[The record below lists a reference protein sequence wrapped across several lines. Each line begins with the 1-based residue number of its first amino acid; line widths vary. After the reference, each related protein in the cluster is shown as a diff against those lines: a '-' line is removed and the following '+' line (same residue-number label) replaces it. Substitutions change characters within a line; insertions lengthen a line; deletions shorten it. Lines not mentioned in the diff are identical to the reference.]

1 MVSGRNPSG
10 DDPRTEMSDSDLAA
24 ANRLSAPQVGQA
36 HGFRDSFGL
45 AAGIIG
51 AAAIGAITFVTLS
64 NQRTPPAEPARQLM
78 LPAPEPPPP
87 PSPIVREGTVAP
99 RPLVQAA
106 PPEPAKQS
114 RTMPMI
120 IDNTA
125 GVIPPP
131 VTAAMAAPPIAP
143 APIVQPAQLTMDE
156 QFSSRMGNDK
166 PATAQAVSLND
177 PSKTIVQGAIIPA
190 VLETSLNSDLPG
202 FARAIVSNDIRSF
215 DGKNVLI
222 PRGSRLIGQYKSGLA
237 IGQTRAFI
245 IWTRLIRTDGASVQ
259 IASPV
264 TDTSGA
270 AGLYGKVDRHFFQ
283 RFGAAMLM
291 SVVGA
296 VPAALSDST
305 SNAFIISTSSQAQ
318 SAAAVALADNGKI
331 PPTIRVAQGTT
342 IHVFTARD
350 LDFSGI

>member
-1 MVSGRNPSG
+1 MANSRDPSG
-10 DDPRTEMSDSDLAA
+10 NDPRREMSGADLAA
-24 ANRLSAPQVGQA
+24 ANRTGAPQVGQA

-45 AAGIIG
+45 AAGIVG
-51 AAAIGAITFVTLS
+51 AAAIGAVTFVMLA
-64 NQRTPPAEPARQLM
+64 NQRTPPEPVARETA
-78 LPAPEPPPP
+78 PAPMPAPVPAPVAVREVVVAPPPVIP
-87 PSPIVREGTVAP
+87 AP
-99 RPLVQAA
+99 A
-106 PPEPAKQS
+106 PEPAKQS
-114 RTMPMI
+114 RVMPMI

-125 GVIPPP
+125 GAVATPALAAAA
-131 VTAAMAAPPIAP
+131 TAPAAPTP
-143 APIVQPAQLTMDE
+143 AAAPAQLTMDE
-156 QFSSRMGNDK
+156 QFSSRMSNDR
-166 PATAQAVSLND
+166 PVTARAVSLAD
-177 PSKTIVQGAIIPA
+177 PGKTVVQGAIIPA

-264 TDTSGA
+264 TDTEGA
-270 AGLYGKVDRHFFQ
+270 AGLRGKVDTHFFQ

-291 SVVGA
+291 SVVGNL
-296 VPAALSDST
+296 PAAFSSG
-305 SNAFIISTSSQAQ
+305 SNTFVISTSAEAQ
-318 SAAAVALADNGKI
+318 SAAAVVLAENGKI
-331 PPTIRVAQGTT
+331 PPTLRIAQGTA
-342 IHVFTARD
+342 IQVFTARD